1 MRYVAVFSLA
11 AASLIGSAS
20 LPECADAQSNPY
32 ALDRLFLAQSQ
43 KQPLYEVLSFG
54 DGTQV
59 ENYYGVGT
67 EEARLATEFFD
78 GCNSCGAN
86 MLFTRLP
93 ILSARAHLVGGN
105 VSNLTLTQLQAING
119 TLSITSQGD
128 LYSASI
134 NLSHVTSFKDAA
146 SVIQHALNRNLP
158 VAAVTTGSSV
168 EPRSV
173 AFTGSVDG
181 LLLTVSAAPSG
192 GIKVGS
198 MITGRGVPAGAQITS
213 QVRGT
218 PGGAGVYGLYVPEGH
233 ISTETL
239 TASYGVL
246 RVGSTSSGKVEIG
259 QQVTGPGILSNT
271 AIEAHLGGNTWLVN
285 FAQTVA
291 SRKMTMTGA
300 PLSVEYTSVTGKTED
315 RGFFSVQQNGDYL
328 YNSSSLT
335 YMAGTAANS
344 LGLTQAFGAY
354 LMSQGEIVPPTVASI
369 SAWMDN
375 LVKHETDQFFSFQ
388 TTWDPADSIPP
399 GEAAALE
406 AWVKSTDGQFTYLK
420 GYSANTPPIVGSPI
434 VGSMTPNA
442 NQFSAA
448 VGAAVPESS
457 TWAMALLG
465 FAGLGLIARY
475 RPRGSTCASGR
486 EIDPMRRPAGGVPF
500 SE

>member
-1 MRYVAVFSLA
+1 MRYVGAFPLV

-43 KQPLYEVLSFG
+43 REPLYEVLSFQNA
-54 DGTQV
+54 TAV

-105 VSNLTLTQLQAING
+105 VSDLTLAQLQAISG
-119 TLSITSQGD
+119 TLSITSQGYA
-128 LYSASI
+128 YSASI
-134 NLSHVTSFKDAA
+134 NLSNVTSLKNAA
-146 SVIQHALNRNLP
+146 AVIQSALNQNLP
-158 VAAVTTGSSV
+158 VAAVTTASSIKPV
-168 EPRSV
+168 SV
-173 AFTGSVDG
+173 AFTGSVNN

-192 GIKVGS
+192 GVQVGS
-198 MITGRGVPAGAQITS
+198 IITGRGIPAGAQITS
-213 QVRGT
+213 QVSGT

-246 RVGSTSSGKVEIG
+246 TVGSTTSGTVAIG

-271 AIEAHLGGNTWLVN
+271 AIEANLSGSGAGSTWLVN
-285 FAQTVA
+285 YAQTVT
-291 SRKMTMTGA
+291 SQNTTMTGA
-300 PLSVEYTSVTGKTED
+300 PLNVTYTPVTGKTED

-335 YMAGTAANS
+335 YMGGTAANS
-344 LGLTQAFGAY
+344 LGLTQAYGAY
-354 LMSQGEIVPPTVASI
+354 LMSQGEIVPPTDASI
-369 SAWMDN
+369 SAWMNN
-375 LVKHETDQFFSFQ
+375 LISVDGGQFSSFQ

-406 AWVKSTDGQFTYLK
+406 YWVAHSTDGQYTYLK
-420 GYSANTPPIVGSPI
+420 GYSANTPPIVDSMSP
-434 VGSMTPNA
+434 SA
-442 NQFSAA
+442 SQFSAR
-448 VGAAVPESS
+448 VGASVPESS

-475 RPRGSTCASGR
+475 RPTGSTRRSSREVGPIGR
-486 EIDPMRRPAGGVPF
+486 PVGDAGF
-500 SE
+500 SR

>member
-1 MRYVAVFSLA
+1 MRYVGAFSLV

-20 LPECADAQSNPY
+20 LPECADAESNPY

-43 KQPLYEVLSFG
+43 KQPLYEVLSF
-54 DGTQV
+54 DDATQV

-67 EEARLATEFFD
+67 EEARLATEFYAN
-78 GCNSCGAN
+78 GGTGVAN

-93 ILSARAHLVGGN
+93 ILSARAHLVGSN
-105 VSNLTLTQLQAING
+105 VSNLTLAQLQTING
-119 TLSITSQGD
+119 TLSITSQGYP
-128 LYSASI
+128 YSASI
-134 NLSHVTSFKDAA
+134 NLSQVTSFKNAA
-146 SVIQHALNRNLP
+146 SVIQKALNQNLP
-158 VAAVTTGSSV
+158 VAAVTTGSSIAPV
-168 EPRSV
+168 SV
-173 AFTGSVDG
+173 AFTGSVNN

-192 GIKVGS
+192 SIHVGS
-198 MITGRGVPAGAQITS
+198 IITGRGIPAGAQITS
-213 QVRGT
+213 QVNGT

-246 RVGSTSSGKVEIG
+246 TVGSTTSGRVAIG
-259 QQVTGPGILSNT
+259 QQVTGTGILPNT
-271 AIEAHLGGNTWLVN
+271 AIEEHLSGSGAGSKWLVN

-291 SRKMTMTGA
+291 NKSMTMKGA
-300 PLSVEYTSVTGKTED
+300 PLSVEYTTVTGKTED

-369 SAWMDN
+369 RAWMNN
-375 LVKHETDQFFSFQ
+375 LISVEGGQFSTFQ

-399 GEAAALE
+399 GEAAAL
-406 AWVKSTDGQFTYLK
+406 AKWVESTDGRFTYLR
-420 GYSANTPPIVGSPI
+420 GYSANTPPIVDQLDAG
-434 VGSMTPNA
+434 A
-442 NQFSAA
+442 NQFSAR
-448 VGAAVPESS
+448 VGATVPESS

-475 RPRGSTCASGR
+475 RPRGSTCGSGR
-486 EIDPMRRPAGGVPF
+486 EIEAMRRPAGGAQF
-500 SE
+500 SR